1 MVQSFAAT
9 LNARDTVL
17 SSISVSSSPAI
28 RASPLTSAPTNVV
41 NATLASAATHVV
53 TAANMRS
60 PLAEKNGRT
69 AGPSRDA
76 VKRRAVSEVSAK
88 SPPKKGAPMTR
99 SKAAAWRDE
108 QARLRVELEGAKQET
123 AAARDRAGRTYA
135 LIEDLRLAHE
145 RRLGVAQER
154 VVTLEEAWEARERA
168 ISPEKRALRAD
179 IAKAKSE
186 RNGARAALTAERAA
200 RDAAD
205 AEACAAARRFRDERV
220 GIVETQRMIAEDA
233 LLKSKAAHAAE
244 VAEVRKEAA
253 GFARELAALKAQ
265 LADASEA
272 AALCVSN
279 NAKREAELWDINT
292 QLDEANVALE
302 AKYAEDVGRLQ
313 ALADDQRGVIRRL
326 EASLAAADAAAAA
339 VEAAPPP
346 PRAARWPKLLL
357 AAAPAAAVAAA
368 LLLRRRDA
376 KPLPEMAEAAKR
388 TVAILGKFPPS

>member
-9 LNARDTVL
+9 LNARETVL
-17 SSISVSSSPAI
+17 NKLASPAI

-41 NATLASAATHVV
+41 TATL

-76 VKRRAVSEVSAK
+76 VKRRVVSEVSAK

-179 IAKAKSE
+179 IARAKSE

-253 GFARELAALKAQ
+253 GGDPRPEPSRENL
-265 LADASEA
+265 S
-272 AALCVSN
+272 
-279 NAKREAELWDINT
+279 R
-292 QLDEANVALE
+292 
-302 AKYAEDVGRLQ
+302 
-313 ALADDQRGVIRRL
+313 
-326 EASLAAADAAAAA
+326 A
-339 VEAAPPP
+339 V
-346 PRAARWPKLLL
+346 
-357 AAAPAAAVAAA
+357 
-368 LLLRRRDA
+368 
-376 KPLPEMAEAAKR
+376 
-388 TVAILGKFPPS
+388 PS